1 MTRSLLWID
10 CSAGAAVGVGM
21 LALHVPM
28 AHWYELPVGLLLG
41 MGAANLVYA
50 SFSLSLA
57 RDPDRSLGRVSQLAV
72 ANMAWGLV
80 CLALTAMFRGE
91 ASWLGIG
98 HLVLEALFVGG
109 LGLVEW
115 RVRHRMTGMP
125 G

>member
-57 RDPDRSLGRVSQLAV
+57 RDPDRSLGRVSQLEPKRSSPCRSNESAPR
-72 ANMAWGLV
+72 A
-80 CLALTAMFRGE
+80 
-91 ASWLGIG
+91 
-98 HLVLEALFVGG
+98 
-109 LGLVEW
+109 
-115 RVRHRMTGMP
+115 RHSSPRDNSP
-125 G
+125 SK